1 MVANTGSVRLV
12 RMALVVLAAL
22 TLVLVAALAT
32 PSQADA
38 HQQAGRTLI
47 FIDGERVKSTTD
59 DHFTYSR
66 RLSPGCHRVEVVQR
80 RSGEVVSRSVRRY
93 CSDEPTRLV
102 VRVDDGS
109 VSSTT
114 RTIDS
119 A

>member
-59 DHFTYSR
+59 DHFTYR
-66 RLSPGCHRVEVVQR
+66 QRLSPGCHTVAVEQR
-80 RSGEVVSRSVRRY
+80 QGGEVISRSVRRF
-93 CSDEPTRLV
+93 CSEEPTKLV
-102 VRVDDGS
+102 VRVNDGS

-114 RTIDS
+114 TTIDS